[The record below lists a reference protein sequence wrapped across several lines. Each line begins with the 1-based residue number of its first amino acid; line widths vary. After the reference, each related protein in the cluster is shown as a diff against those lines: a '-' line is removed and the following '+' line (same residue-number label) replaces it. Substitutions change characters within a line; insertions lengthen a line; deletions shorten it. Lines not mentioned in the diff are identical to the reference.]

1 MNDTVKKAGGAS
13 NSALTL
19 AEDDIARNVFTMLG
33 PIFRRH
39 VLLAKQ
45 EAAIQFNAAVG
56 DDLPITINILND
68 LNTAKD
74 NAMKVYSKTVKK
86 LIPKGAPKSSWD
98 SGFDQKQLLE
108 SLEDYIGSRVDQLKI
123 QGVLSRGRKPIDI
136 AFNIFLHHPLGKYG
150 QVRSSQEIRSDMK
163 KVEERSRVERNHE
176 AIVEK

>member
-13 NSALTL
+13 NSALML

-136 AFNIFLHHPLGKYG
+136 AFNIFLHHPLGTYG
-150 QVRSSQEIRSDMK
+150 QVKRY
-163 KVEERSRVERNHE
+163 E
-176 AIVEK
+176 AI